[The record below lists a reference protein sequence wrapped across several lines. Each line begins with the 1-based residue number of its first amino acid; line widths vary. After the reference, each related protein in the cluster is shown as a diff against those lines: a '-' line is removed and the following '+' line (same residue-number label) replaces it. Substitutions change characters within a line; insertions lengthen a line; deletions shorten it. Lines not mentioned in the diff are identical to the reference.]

1 MTTRQ
6 LGMAVVGGALALA
19 LFVTGLTA
27 LKAQQAPAPAPVKT
41 PAKPAP
47 KAPVKSADKPVWS
60 QLSTPQQVALEPLHS
75 EWDPMEGVRKQKWLE
90 LANRYAA
97 MKPEEQQRVH
107 ERMREWMRLTPAQ
120 RSAARQNYTQAKT
133 LAPNQKSATWES
145 YKQLPDDEKQK
156 LAEQATR
163 KQLTNL
169 PPAKSPP
176 RTTSPVLHGA
186 LACPAGSV
194 KNTVSATPACVAA
207 APAPAAPATATGPA
221 TAPAAAAPVAATPVA
236 PAPAAAPPAAPGIV
250 TSSAPVK

>member
-6 LGMAVVGGALALA
+6 LGMTVAGGALVLA
-19 LFVTGLTA
+19 LLATGLN
-27 LKAQQAPAPAPVKT
+27 AQQAPAVAPVKAA
-41 PAKPAP
+41 PKPAL

-60 QLSTPQQVALEPLHS
+60 QLSAPQQVALEPLHS

-133 LAPNQKSATWES
+133 LAPNERSATWES

-156 LAEQATR
+156 LAEQAPR

-176 RTTSPVLHGA
+176 RSTSPVLHGA
-186 LACPAGSV
+186 LACPAGSI

-207 APAPAAPATATGPA
+207 APAPAAPATAATVPA
-221 TAPAAAAPVAATPVA
+221 PTAAPLAV
-236 PAPAAAPPAAPGIV
+236 PGIV